1 MKAPRAHTTSLVS
14 ESSATDE
21 VSVLSIAKVL
31 GSVMIDMRNK
41 FGGNW
46 PGRLKIT
53 IKVEALE

>member
-1 MKAPRAHTTSLVS
+1 MKVPRSHTTSWVS
-14 ESSATDE
+14 ESPTTDE

-46 PGRLKIT
+46 AGRLKIT